1 MKLTEKEINLIEFL
15 YEHTILN
22 SERNKNEMKKALGV
36 LNSKAKDINNYIDMF
51 ETSIS
56 YQDDDRL
63 TDQEVKTIER
73 LRKKINN
80 KRTQDYL
87 NLNKNYD
94 RELLIKQNDS
104 SRQ

>member
-1 MKLTEKEINLIEFL
+1 MKQAF
-15 YEHTILN
+15 
-22 SERNKNEMKKALGV
+22 GV

-51 ETSIS
+51 ERSIS